1 MNKQEF
7 VNQLYS
13 KLASLP
19 KKYIEDQINFYIE
32 MIDDRVEDGATEEE
46 AINQIGT
53 IDEIADE
60 IVKNIS
66 LFKIAKEKLKP
77 ERKIKVW
84 EIILIVLG
92 SPIWLSLL
100 ISLFAVVFSLY
111 IVLWALVV
119 CCWAIFVSFAACS
132 IGAILLGII
141 HTIIY
146 QNPIFLSYIAIGL
159 ILIGLSI
166 LAFYGSRYATKGTI
180 KFTKKLMLLIK
191 KAFMRK
197 GDK

>member
-32 MIDDRVEDGATEEE
+32 MIDDRVEDGATDEE

-66 LFKIAKEKLKP
+66 LFKIAKSNSNRSHARPVEVKLSN
-77 ERKIKVW
+77 E
-84 EIILIVLG
+84 
-92 SPIWLSLL
+92 
-100 ISLFAVVFSLY
+100 Y
-111 IVLWALVV
+111 
-119 CCWAIFVSFAACS
+119 C
-132 IGAILLGII
+132 
-141 HTIIY
+141 
-146 QNPIFLSYIAIGL
+146 
-159 ILIGLSI
+159 
-166 LAFYGSRYATKGTI
+166 
-180 KFTKKLMLLIK
+180 
-191 KAFMRK
+191 
-197 GDK
+197 